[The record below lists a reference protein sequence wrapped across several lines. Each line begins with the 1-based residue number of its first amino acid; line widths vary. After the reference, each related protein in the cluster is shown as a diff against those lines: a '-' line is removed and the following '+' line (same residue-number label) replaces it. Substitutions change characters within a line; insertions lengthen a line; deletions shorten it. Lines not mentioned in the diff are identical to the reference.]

1 MASLTLGNQR
11 LDFASALFM
20 HKLTEVFANVK
31 KITDGSW
38 DYPMPPEE
46 SDGYQ
51 VLANVNQVLANIN
64 QGQS

>member
-31 KITDGSW
+31 KMVAMISQCHLRNLMVTKF
-38 DYPMPPEE
+38 
-46 SDGYQ
+46 
-51 VLANVNQVLANIN
+51 
-64 QGQS
+64 